1 MADFNFLEDLAKKVK
16 SERDNLHQVDEELKS
31 VNMRLHEL
39 PLKKPTES
47 TFAKMIGVQ
56 YEDQMEQLEKMKL
69 SLESQK
75 DSLASSIKKDT
86 DTFITEMSSPELV
99 IPLDPKPVFRDG
111 NVLFHYRDSAK
122 FQNLFGFLGEL
133 LGLSIPLVVKDVL
146 LSSSEII
153 VKVSNEYDAKQ
164 KFISGI
170 NEIQKTLTIKRKQ

>member
-1 MADFNFLEDLAKKVK
+1 
-16 SERDNLHQVDEELKS
+16 
-31 VNMRLHEL
+31 
-39 PLKKPTES
+39 
-47 TFAKMIGVQ
+47 MIGVQ

-69 SLESQK
+69 NLESQK
-75 DSLASSIKKDT
+75 DLLATSIKNDT
-86 DTFITEMSSPELV
+86 NTFIAEISSPELI

-122 FQNLFGFLGEL
+122 FQNLFEFLGEL
-133 LGLSIPLVVKDVL
+133 LGLSIPIVVKDVL

>member
-1 MADFNFLEDLAKKVK
+1 MADFNFLEDLAKKIK
-16 SERDNLHQVDEELKS
+16 SERVNIQQVDEELKS

-47 TFAKMIGVQ
+47 TFAKMIGIQ
-56 YEDQMEQLEKMKL
+56 YEDQLEQLEKMKL

-75 DSLASSIKKDT
+75 DQLATSIKNGT
-86 DTFITEMSSPELV
+86 DTFITEISSPELV
-99 IPLDPKPVFRDG
+99 IPLDPKPIFRDG

-122 FQNLFGFLGEL
+122 FQNLFDFLGEL
-133 LGLSIPLVVKDVL
+133 LGLSVPLVVKDVL

-170 NEIQKTLTIKRKQ
+170 NEIQKTLTIKRK

>member
-1 MADFNFLEDLAKKVK
+1 MADFNFLEDLAKRVK
-16 SERDNLHQVDEELKS
+16 SERVNLCQVDEELKS

-56 YEDQMEQLEKMKL
+56 YEDQMEQLEKMKQ

-75 DSLASSIKKDT
+75 DQLATSIKKDT

-99 IPLDPKPVFRDG
+99 IPLDPRPVFRDG
-111 NVLFHYRDSAK
+111 NTLFHYRDSAK
-122 FQNLFGFLGEL
+122 FQNLFDFLGEL
-133 LGLSIPLVVKDVL
+133 LGLSTPLVVKDVL

-170 NEIQKTLTIKRKQ
+170 NEIQKTLTIKKK